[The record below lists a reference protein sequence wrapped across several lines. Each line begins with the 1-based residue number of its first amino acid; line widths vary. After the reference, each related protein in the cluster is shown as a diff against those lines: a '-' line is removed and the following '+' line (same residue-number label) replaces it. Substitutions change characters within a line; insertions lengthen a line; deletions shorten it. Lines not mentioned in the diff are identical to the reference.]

1 MRGLLWAGVGIIFL
15 AGLTGCGSSS
25 SGPAAPVTAVG
36 AVQGTLPAGVNP
48 LDYAI
53 YLDGAQMATAIRA
66 DGSFRLPQVPVGKHT
81 LAVVAW
87 SGMAAKH
94 LTVEVR
100 PGEDT
105 DVGEVAPGPA
115 GQIGGMVMKRGD
127 EGSLTPLAGVEVLAD
142 PNVYVILAEP
152 GVAAGEMRP
161 SIYPPPATDPSAV
174 QYRAVT
180 DETGAYLIPGVAPG
194 EYLVTV
200 NVPGLEQGV
209 QWVYVNP
216 GELVAANF
224 QLQEVVAPGVG
235 TVQGT
240 VYGSTSAGGQMPL
253 EGALVTIYVQKPWE
267 PPVPLRPLPAPPEAV
282 ARHPVLMQ
290 ETTEPGTVP
299 VIVPP
304 PYRFEQFRT
313 LTDKNGH
320 WSLNV
325 PAGRLHLSVWAE
337 GYAPFDQ
344 LITVRSDETL
354 TVDCRLE
361 PWEPVEPPVPRP
373 DQGRERAQR

>member
-1 MRGLLWAGVGIIFL
+1 MRGLLWAGVGGVFFAVL
-15 AGLTGCGSSS
+15 VGCGGSS

-36 AVQGTLPAGVNP
+36 AVRGALAAGVNP
-48 LDYAI
+48 ADYAL
-53 YLDGAQMATAIRA
+53 YLDGAQMATAVRA
-66 DGSFRLPQVPVGKHT
+66 DGSFRLPQVPVGRHT
-81 LAVVAW
+81 LALVAW
-87 SGMAAKH
+87 SGMSARH
-94 LTVEVR
+94 LTIEVK

-105 DVGEVAPGPA
+105 DVGEVMPGPA

-127 EGSLTPLAGVEVLAD
+127 DGSLTPLAGVEVLAD

-152 GVAAGEMRP
+152 GAAATATRP
-161 SIYPPPATDPSAV
+161 SIYPPPATDPRMV

-194 EYLVTV
+194 EYVVTV

-240 VYGSTSAGGQMPL
+240 VYGAMSGGGQAPL
-253 EGALVTIYVQKPWE
+253 EAALVTIYVQTPWE
-267 PPVPLRPLPAPPEAV
+267 PPVPLDPIPAPPEAV
-282 ARHPVLMQ
+282 ARHPVVMQ

-304 PYRFEQFRT
+304 PYRFEQFQT
-313 LTDKNGH
+313 LTDKDGH

-325 PAGRLHLSVWAE
+325 PAGRPHLSIWAE
-337 GYAPFDQ
+337 GYTPFDQ
-344 LITVRSDETL
+344 LITVRDGETL

-361 PWEPVEPPVPRP
+361 PWEPVELPVPRP
-373 DQGRERAQR
+373 D